1 MIDPLKKLELD
12 LAFDL
17 EFEQDLARRGIKPL
31 KHIELEKKGW
41 REWLMTLFPFWFSE
55 EFSKEHIQYWELH
68 WNVLQKIKNGEEV
81 PNKELIRL
89 VLLGRGLGKS
99 SLIEAGRIMRGAVLG
114 KGYSL
119 IISETDDQAQEH
131 LGNCRILIEHPDSK
145 LTEYYPDM
153 AVTDNADTLK
163 GMPTADRKEMFIC
176 KNGYILRAK
185 GLSAKMRG
193 LRVGIHRP
201 DDLALDDID
210 DVNDSL
216 AVSANK
222 LRLITASIL
231 PVQARENVTIDV
243 GQNLINEHS
252 VVNQI
257 YTGKADALAERTVI
271 GVANAFEVLDIDS
284 AIDATGK
291 LRHKILDTSIPSWE
305 GFNVVRAQKFLD
317 NSGLQTFL
325 AEYQNQFDQYRSG
338 RVIPEYDEISQ
349 VITWSQFEKVFGQRR
364 IPKHW
369 RAMVGL
375 DVGYSEGEHP
385 HYSSWAFIATAS
397 MNSALPGALF
407 LYRNRTF
414 INTSIDLQAEDVKAA
429 MWDGETVQMWRMSHE
444 KTGEMLTLQQR
455 HQLPFD
461 KFKNF
466 KSSDGIAQW
475 RHLSMRDKTKPNPFK
490 EDEQGTDGLWK
501 IGRPSMYYIV
511 DDEQLITPRDD
522 NGLKLLRD
530 QVSTWELVPVKLTD
544 MGLSQEKPS
553 KVNDDTCLIA
563 GTKILTLSGER
574 NIEDI
579 AVGDMALTRK
589 GYRKVLASGKTGRGA
604 IYTMRSTCGKTVSGT
619 GNHPIILANGDVKK
633 LRYIDVNDTIL
644 VCENNQGKARELI
657 LRGLRFIATLT
668 PSSIPTET
676 IIRRIG
682 SEVIHPSTSLS
693 GKIGRFAE
701 RLVEKSTIFVNG
713 LLQKIAHSAERLLRR
728 YAPTRWCAVSVA
740 NVDIDTHEQDV
751 YNLTVD
757 DAHEYFANGILVHNC
772 DSIKSVLAD
781 WAATAVPLTEVEK
794 WELKMRDKGLNK
806 DEILKVESEEE
817 KIAKL
822 QVRLIEE
829 RAFAKKKQTGNKSG
843 VKLGWR

>member
-31 KHIELEKKGW
+31 RHIELEKKGW
-41 REWLMTLFPFWFSE
+41 REWLMTLFPFWFQS
-55 EFSKEHIQYWELH
+55 EFSKEHERFWELR
-68 WNVLQKIKNGEEV
+68 WSVLQRYKRQKEEWGKFSNNDDRV
-81 PNKELIRL
+81 KYFKEQGIYVSNEEATVMALW
-89 VLLGRGLGKS
+89 GRGLGKS
-99 SLIEAGRIMRGAVLG
+99 AVMEAARIMYASLLG
-114 KGYSL
+114 GGYSL
-119 IISETDDQAQEH
+119 IVSETDDQAEEH
-131 LGNCRILIEHPDSK
+131 VGNCRILIEHPDSK
-145 LTEYYPDM
+145 LIEYYPNM
-153 AVTDNADTLK
+153 AIADNADELK
-163 GMPTADRKEMFIC
+163 GLPTADRKAMFIC
-176 KNGYILRAK
+176 KNGWILRSK
-185 GLSAKMRG
+185 GYTAKMRG
-193 LRVGIHRP
+193 LRVGNQRP
-201 DDLALDDID
+201 TEICFDDID

-222 LRLITASIL
+222 LRVITASIL
-231 PVQARENVTIDV
+231 PVLAKDFLIIDF
-243 GQNLINEHS
+243 GQNLISEHS

-257 YTGKADALAERTVI
+257 YSGKSDAFADRTVI
-271 GVANAFEVLDIDS
+271 GVANAFEVLDLESKIDEV
-284 AIDATGK
+284 GK
-291 LRHKILDTSIPSWE
+291 LRHKILDSSIPSWL
-305 GFNVVRAQKFLD
+305 GFNIDQAQRFLN

-461 KFKNF
+461 KFKHF

-475 RHLSMRDKTKPNPFK
+475 RHLSMRDRTKPNPFK
-490 EDEQGTDGLWK
+490 EDEQGADGLWK

-511 DDEQLITPRDD
+511 DDEQLVTPRDD

-553 KVNDDTCLIA
+553 KVNDD
-563 GTKILTLSGER
+563 
-574 NIEDI
+574 
-579 AVGDMALTRK
+579 V
-589 GYRKVLASGKTGRGA
+589 
-604 IYTMRSTCGKTVSGT
+604 
-619 GNHPIILANGDVKK
+619 P
-633 LRYIDVNDTIL
+633 
-644 VCENNQGKARELI
+644 
-657 LRGLRFIATLT
+657 
-668 PSSIPTET
+668 
-676 IIRRIG
+676 
-682 SEVIHPSTSLS
+682 
-693 GKIGRFAE
+693 
-701 RLVEKSTIFVNG
+701 
-713 LLQKIAHSAERLLRR
+713 
-728 YAPTRWCAVSVA
+728 
-740 NVDIDTHEQDV
+740 
-751 YNLTVD
+751 
-757 DAHEYFANGILVHNC
+757 
-772 DSIKSVLAD
+772 DSIKSILAD

-806 DEILKVESEEE
+806 DEILKVESEDE